1 MKGRR
6 RLTNVITIPI
16 PKPHFNTAKAIST
29 NTYNGF
35 YTTNGPSFNSVTNE
49 IVWNLGTLPIA
60 AGHPEYIYDLT
71 FELNVTDDC
80 SIILNTDQPVISFRN
95 RNNIRYRRYIDY
107 PYLLE
112 ISFKVMTVPLVIYPS
127 RSIKVAIDGT
137 SCLSVLAGG
146 DLSLLW

>member
-1 MKGRR
+1 MDFIPQTVHHLIQLLMK
-6 RLTNVITIPI
+6 
-16 PKPHFNTAKAIST
+16 
-29 NTYNGF
+29 
-35 YTTNGPSFNSVTNE
+35 

-112 ISFKVMTVPLVIYPS
+112 ISFQGYDS
-127 RSIKVAIDGT
+127 S
-137 SCLSVLAGG
+137 SCHLPIEVNKSSYRWNILFVSARRR
-146 DLSLLW
+146 